1 MLLYFYAFLF
11 SRSLFRFFI
20 LNYTRIAGSV
30 MKDVAGLCAQG
41 FVAQSQSQSH
51 GTTSRADR
59 RVKNQCLVQF
69 GLCNLVFHHFT
80 FGMFS
85 FLGFCVFHLW
95 KYLCEGRISKILESK
110 QNLFWMADGWIGQG
124 MATHSQAMSTG
135 NGASSCLAFTDSVNG

>member
-1 MLLYFYAFLF
+1 MLELF

-30 MKDVAGLCAQG
+30 MKDVASLCAQG

-51 GTTSRADR
+51 GTTSRANR

-85 FLGFCVFHLW
+85 FCCVFVFSICVCICVRVESQKSLRAIID
-95 KYLCEGRISKILESK
+95 LCLMG
-110 QNLFWMADGWIGQG
+110 DG
-124 MATHSQAMSTG
+124 
-135 NGASSCLAFTDSVNG
+135 